1 MLIFTRQVQQAVIIG
16 NGITLRILGVKGT
29 QVRVGITAP
38 KEVSVHRGEVYERIK
53 QETEAVKA
61 SRARALTATS
71 AT

>member
-29 QVRVGITAP
+29 QVRVSITAP

-53 QETEAVKA
+53 QEAEAVKA
-61 SRARALTATS
+61 CRARALTATS